1 MIDIKPLHYFIAAFE
16 EGSITAAALRC
27 FISQPSITHAIK
39 SLESSLG
46 VILFERN
53 KQGIRPTVEGQK
65 LYKLATDLLLQ
76 NQQLEAAF
84 TPNNKIELHLYIQP
98 DINIEHYCDIIET
111 IKHSSSSIS
120 LSIVDSVEQAQLAI
134 IDEQRLSSQFQF
146 KRLNRESYKLVVR
159 RDHALANNNRVRLE
173 SFKDLTFIER
183 PYCTNRKAF
192 ERLTNEKNISVTYKG
207 KAIHDLQIQ
216 GLVKLGLGVAVI
228 PESYIQQDHDLKYIS
243 IVLDTPIT
251 RSIVLAYRKLP
262 SVLIKTI
269 EEIQHS
275 PLLQEKIKA

>member
-1 MIDIKPLHYFIAAFE
+1 MIEVKPLHYFIAAYE

-46 VILFERN
+46 VILFERS
-53 KQGIRPTVEGQK
+53 KQGIRPTTEGVK

-98 DINIEHYCDIIET
+98 DINIEQYSDIIET
-111 IKHSSSSIS
+111 IKHSSPSIN
-120 LSIVDSVEQAQLAI
+120 LSIVDSVEQSQLAI
-134 IDEQRLSSQFQF
+134 IDEQLLSSQFQF

-159 RDHALANNNRVRLE
+159 RDHALANNNKVRLE
-173 SFKDLTFIER
+173 SFKDLEFIER
-183 PYCTNRKAF
+183 PYCTNRKVF
-192 ERLTNEKNISVTYKG
+192 ERLTNEKNITITYKG

-228 PESYIQQDHDLKYIS
+228 PGSYIQQDDDLKYIS

-262 SVLIKTI
+262 SVLIKTMKYLGS
-269 EEIQHS
+269 E
-275 PLLQEKIKA
+275 